1 MFRVQNKLFSILG
14 KSQGI
19 FEKSA
24 KEVAHREEG
33 VCRVRQPDQ
42 DVTLPLFGWRVS
54 EYSLSINGSECY
66 G

>member
-1 MFRVQNKLFSILG
+1 MFHVQNKLFSILG

-24 KEVAHREEG
+24 KVVVHGEEG
-33 VCRVRQPDQ
+33 VSRVQQLDQ
-42 DVTLPLFGWRVS
+42 DATLPLFGWRVS
-54 EYSLSINGSECY
+54 EYSLSIDDSEYY